1 MFKSIFARRR
11 RPAHFTWKPAVD
23 LSNPR
28 VAAALST
35 FAGN

>member
-1 MFKSIFARRR
+1 MFAFLFSSRRNR
-11 RPAHFTWKPAVD
+11 RFHWKPAVD

-35 FAGN
+35 FTNR